1 MQSTALLKNDAA
13 TLPLAASVGTVAVI
27 GPNANLS
34 RSDTSYYGRLRRGP
48 SVIVPP

>member
-27 GPNANLS
+27 GEEGAALS
-34 RSDTSYYGRLRRGP
+34 LVHPLFRTKFG
-48 SVIVPP
+48 